1 MADTEQ
7 PNAQTAAQRLLGLSG
22 LEAMKLL
29 IAGAHEAPSIAKT
42 LGFVLAEVDAG
53 RAVFIGEPSDRI
65 LNPLGIVH
73 GGFALTLIDSCCGCA
88 AHTTLAA
95 GVGYTTV
102 ETKVNFVR
110 AITPATGP
118 VRAEGRVVSRGRTII
133 TTEGTLTDSNGK
145 LLAHGTSTLM
155 VLRPEGQRPEGK
167 TQQ

>member
-1 MADTEQ
+1 MSMNE
-7 PNAQTAAQRLLGLSG
+7 AQAVAQQMLGMSG
-22 LEAMKLL
+22 LDAMRAL
-29 IAGAHEAPSIAKT
+29 IAGKFPPPSIATT
-42 LGFVLAEVDAG
+42 LGFTLAEVEVG
-53 RAVFIGEPSDRI
+53 KAVFVGEPSERI

-88 AHTTLAA
+88 AHTTLSA

-118 VRAEGRVVSRGRTII
+118 VRAEGRVVARGRTII
-133 TTEGTLTDSNGK
+133 TTEGTLTDSAGK

-155 VLRPEGQRPEGK
+155 VLRPEAGK
-167 TQQ
+167 SSQ